1 MKQSLKSGK
10 RTIPIIIL
18 VILSLCAIVPLVNA
32 FEMPG
37 FCNQLPGGTQMDGES
52 FRESQSVTDGFRL
65 ALAGIG
71 FPSDAPG
78 SLEMTDEIL
87 EQVKS
92 DENFADLIETGFV
105 LKLEKGDERRYY
117 EIFPGGTG
125 YQEIVP
131 NMSRQVALDNSPLKD
146 LAPAF
151 CNNIPEGTRIF
162 SGTLTAENQNIS
174 IKFPMI
180 AHYVQTTESI
190 SFGERNGQYITPIG
204 LQQQVAVAYSVQR
217 GVNPIGY
224 FSQGGSSTKW
234 NFNTSWV
241 ANISSRYR

>member
-1 MKQSLKSGK
+1 
-10 RTIPIIIL
+10 
-18 VILSLCAIVPLVNA
+18 VPLVNA
-32 FEMPG
+32 FEIPK
-37 FCNQLPGGTQMDGES
+37 FCNNLPAGTQMDGES

-87 EQVKS
+87 ENVKN

-131 NMSRQVALDNSPLKD
+131 GLSSQVALDNASLKD
-146 LAPAF
+146 PAPAF
-151 CNNIPEGTRIF
+151 CNNIPEGAKIF
-162 SGTLTAENQNIS
+162 SGTLKVENQNIS
-174 IKFPMI
+174 TRSSMI

-190 SFGERNGQYITPIG
+190 SFGKLNGQCIAPIG
-204 LQQQVAVAYSVQR
+204 FQQQNVVANF
-217 GVNPIGY
+217 GE
-224 FSQGGSSTKW
+224 SSTKW
-234 NFNTSWV
+234 NFNSALVTGRGYV
-241 ANISSRYR
+241 

>member
-1 MKQSLKSGK
+1 
-10 RTIPIIIL
+10 
-18 VILSLCAIVPLVNA
+18 VPLVNA
-32 FEMPG
+32 FEIPK
-37 FCNQLPGGTQMDGES
+37 FCNNLPAGTQMDGES

-71 FPSDAPG
+71 FPSDATG

-87 EQVKS
+87 ENVKN

-125 YQEIVP
+125 YLEIVP
-131 NMSRQVALDNSPLKD
+131 SLSSQVTLDNSSLKD

-151 CNNIPEGTRIF
+151 CNNIPEGTKIF
-162 SGTLTAENQNIS
+162 SGTLKAANQNIS
-174 IKFPMI
+174 TKSPMI

-190 SFGERNGQYITPIG
+190 SVGNLNGQYITPIG
-204 LQQQVAVAYSVQR
+204 FQQQVAVANSVQR
-217 GVNPIGY
+217 GINPLGY

-234 NFNTSWV
+234 SSNTGWV
-241 ANISSRYR
+241 ANISS